1 MNMRTMNFF
10 AVILFSLLTL
20 NTSAQ
25 QKQAKFG
32 HVNRS
37 EIMQMMPEVKQARS
51 DLEKYSKQM
60 QDQVKNL
67 MKEYRTKLQDF
78 QEQQN
83 SMSETV
89 RKDKERELTQ
99 LEERIQKFRQEAQ
112 KEVAKKEEKLL
123 EPIMDRID
131 QAIEDVAKQ
140 NGYRYIFDTSSGAVL
155 YAQDSD
161 DVTTLVKQELGLN

>member
-1 MNMRTMNFF
+1 MNMRTINFF
-10 AVILFSLLTL
+10 AVILFSLITV
-20 NTSAQ
+20 NTTAQ
-25 QKQAKFG
+25 QKQTNFG

-60 QDQVKNL
+60 QGQVKNL
-67 MKEYRTKLQDF
+67 MKEYRSKLEKF

-99 LEERIQKFRQEAQ
+99 LEERIQKFRKEAQ
-112 KEVAKKEEKLL
+112 KEVSKKRKELL
-123 EPIMDRID
+123 QPIIDRID
-131 QAIEDVAKQ
+131 KAIKQVAQQ
-140 NGYRYIFDTSSGAVL
+140 NGYSYIFDTSAGAVL

-161 DVTTLVKQELGLN
+161 DVTTLVKQKLGLN